1 MSSTDAATGSG
12 FAPEQGHV
20 DYGGLHLY
28 QQQFS
33 KDAVTDAG
41 CPRQSSFSY
50 LQQVCCLVILFHFYL

>member
-12 FAPEQGHV
+12 LAPEQGHV

-33 KDAVTDAG
+33 KGAVTDAG

-50 LQQVCCLVILFHFYL
+50 LQQVCCLVILFHFYS

>member
-41 CPRQSSFSY
+41 CPRQSFSY